1 MAALLSKEEKRLFF
15 FMKIASALISDEV
28 RTRGQQCNTLK
39 TDVIQFLEPASAQG
53 EELVL

>member
-1 MAALLSKEEKRLFF
+1 
-15 FMKIASALISDEV
+15 MKIASALISDEV

-39 TDVIQFLEPASAQG
+39 TDVIQFLEPAPARG